1 MARMH
6 WFGFSFLAL
15 ALGSVGC
22 VPAEKYNAMKLAHD
36 SAMERL
42 AQADSNANAAKA
54 ESAAYKKQLDAIMAS
69 GNNQTAMV
77 ANLTQQLTEMQGRYS
92 DLESRYNQAMQ
103 TQGVVQVLPEP
114 LSNALTEFA
123 QQNPD
128 LVDFDAAHGVVKFKS
143 DVTFNSGSAELRSE
157 ARNAIARFAQILNS
171 PQAAGYDLQIAG
183 HTDSQRVSNPATVKA
198 GHIDNWYLSA
208 HRAISVKTALT
219 SQSVNPQRV
228 AVVGYADQH
237 PVASNATEQGR
248 AQNRRVE
255 VLILPSTTKA
265 PQTATAEAST
275 AQPKAAKSTAKKS
288 GKAAP
293 SELNKDS
300 AATDQRPVLNK

>member
-1 MARMH
+1 MQ
-6 WFGFSFLAL
+6 WLGLSFLGL

-42 AQADSNANAAKA
+42 AQADSNANAARA
-54 ESAAYKKQLDAIMAS
+54 ESSAYKKQLDAIMAS

-92 DLESRYNQAMQ
+92 DLEARYNQAMQ
-103 TQGVVQVLPEP
+103 NTGVVQVLPEAVN
-114 LSNALTEFA
+114 NALTEFA

-128 LVDFDAAHGVVKFKS
+128 LVDFDSAHGVVKFKS
-143 DVTFNSGSAELRSE
+143 DVTFNSGSADLKSE

-171 PQAAGYDLQIAG
+171 PAASGYDLQIAG

-208 HRAISVKTALT
+208 HRAISVKSALT
-219 SQSVNPQRV
+219 GQSVNPQRI

-255 VLILPSTTKA
+255 VLILPSSTKGA
-265 PQTATAEAST
+265 PTATADAG
-275 AQPKAAKSTAKKS
+275 AARQPAKAAKSSKKS
-288 GKAAP
+288 AKT
-293 SELNKDS
+293 ELNKDTAS
-300 AATDQRPVLNK
+300 TDQRPVLNK

>member
-1 MARMH
+1 MQ
-6 WFGFSFLAL
+6 WIGLSFLGL

-92 DLESRYNQAMQ
+92 DLEARYNQAMQ
-103 TQGVVQVLPEP
+103 NTGVVQVLPEAVN
-114 LSNALTEFA
+114 NALTEFA

-143 DVTFNSGSAELRSE
+143 DVTFNSGSADLKSE

-171 PQAAGYDLQIAG
+171 PAASGYDLQIAG

-198 GHIDNWYLSA
+198 GHVDNWYLSA

-219 SQSVNPQRV
+219 GQSVNPQRI

-237 PVASNATEQGR
+237 PISSNATEAGR

-265 PQTATAEAST
+265 APTAAS
-275 AQPKAAKSTAKKS
+275 ADAGPQPKAAKAKK
-288 GKAAP
+288 AAK
-293 SELNKDS
+293 SELNKDA
-300 AATDQRPVLNK
+300 AATTDERPVLNK

>member
-1 MARMH
+1 MARMQ
-6 WFGFSFLAL
+6 WIGLSFLGL

-42 AQADSNANAAKA
+42 AQADSNANAARA
-54 ESAAYKKQLDAIMAS
+54 ESAAYKKQIDAIMAS

-77 ANLTQQLTEMQGRYS
+77 ANLTQQLNEMQGRYG
-92 DLESRYNQAMQ
+92 DLEARDNQAMQ
-103 TQGVVQVLPEP
+103 SQGTVQVLPEP

-128 LVDFDAAHGVVKFKS
+128 LVDFDSAHGVVKFKS
-143 DVTFNSGSAELRSE
+143 DVTFNSGSADLRSE

-171 PQAAGYDLQIAG
+171 PQAVGYDLQIAG
-183 HTDSQRVSNPATVKA
+183 HTDSQRVSNEATKKA
-198 GHIDNWYLSA
+198 GHLDNWYLSA

-219 SQSVNPQRV
+219 GQSVNPGRI

-237 PVASNATEQGR
+237 PAASNATDAGR

-255 VLILPSTTKA
+255 VLILPSTSKGA
-265 PQTATAEAST
+265 PQTASADAAP
-275 AQPKAAKSTAKKS
+275 AQPKAAAAPAKK
-288 GKAAP
+288 AAKQ
-293 SELNKDS
+293 ELNKDS
-300 AATDQRPVLNK
+300 AATVDQRPVLNK

>member
-1 MARMH
+1 MQ
-6 WFGFSFLAL
+6 WIGLSFLGL

-42 AQADSNANAAKA
+42 ATADSNANAARA
-54 ESAAYKKQLDAIMAS
+54 ESSVLRKQIDAMMAG

-77 ANLTQQLTEMQGRYS
+77 ANLTQQLNDMQARYAEL
-92 DLESRYNQAMQ
+92 DAQYKAALQN
-103 TQGVVQVLPEP
+103 TGVVQVLPEAV
-114 LSNALTEFA
+114 SNALTEFA

-128 LVDFDAAHGVVKFKS
+128 LVDFDSAKGVVKFKS
-143 DVTFNSGSAELRSE
+143 DVTFNSGSAELRNE

-171 PQAAGYDLQIAG
+171 PAASGYDLQIAG
-183 HTDSQRVSNPATVKA
+183 HTDSQRVSNPATAKA
-198 GHIDNWYLSA
+198 HPDNWYLSA
-208 HRAISVKTALT
+208 HRAISVKSALT
-219 SQSVNPQRV
+219 GQSVNPQRI

-255 VLILPSTTKA
+255 VLILPSTTKNA
-265 PQTATAEAST
+265 ATASAD
-275 AQPKAAKSTAKKS
+275 AGAVQPKAAAKAAPAKKS
-288 GKAAP
+288 GKM
-293 SELNKDS
+293 ELNKDTAS
-300 AATDQRPVLNK
+300 TDQRPVLNK

>member
-1 MARMH
+1 MQ
-6 WFGFSFLAL
+6 WIGLSFLGL

-77 ANLTQQLTEMQGRYS
+77 ANLTQQLTEMQGRYAEL
-92 DLESRYNQAMQ
+92 DAQYKNALQN
-103 TQGVVQVLPEP
+103 TGVVQVLPEAVN
-114 LSNALTEFA
+114 NALTEFA

-128 LVDFDAAHGVVKFKS
+128 LVDFDSAHGVVKFKS

-171 PQAAGYDLQIAG
+171 PAASGYDLQIAG

-198 GHIDNWYLSA
+198 GHVDNWYLSA

-219 SQSVNPQRV
+219 GQSVNPQRI

-255 VLILPSTTKA
+255 VLILPSTTKNA
-265 PQTATAEAST
+265 PTATADAGA
-275 AQPKAAKSTAKKS
+275 AQPKAAA
-288 GKAAP
+288 KAAP
-293 SELNKDS
+293 AKKAAKSELNKDA
-300 AATDQRPVLNK
+300 AATTDERPVLNK

>member
-1 MARMH
+1 MQ
-6 WFGFSFLAL
+6 WIGLSFLGL

-42 AQADSNANAAKA
+42 ATADSNANAARA
-54 ESAAYKKQLDAIMAS
+54 ESSVLRKQIDAMMAG

-77 ANLTQQLTEMQGRYS
+77 ANLTQQLSDMQSRYA
-92 DLESRYNQAMQ
+92 DLEGRYNQAMQ
-103 TQGVVQVLPEP
+103 NTGVVQVLPEAV
-114 LSNALTEFA
+114 SNALTEFA

-128 LVDFDAAHGVVKFKS
+128 LVDFDSAKGVVKFKS
-143 DVTFNSGSAELRSE
+143 DVTFNSGSAELRNE
-157 ARNAIARFAQILNS
+157 ARTAIARFAQILNS
-171 PQAAGYDLQIAG
+171 PAASGYDLQIAG
-183 HTDSQRVSNPATVKA
+183 HTDSQNVRNEATKKA

-237 PVASNATEQGR
+237 PAASNATEAGR

-255 VLILPSTTKA
+255 VLILPSTTKSA
-265 PQTATAEAST
+265 PTATADA
-275 AQPKAAKSTAKKS
+275 APAPKAAPAKKA
-288 GKAAP
+288 GK
-293 SELNKDS
+293 SELNKDT
-300 AATDQRPVLNK
+300 AATVDQRPVLNK